1 MSKNEISRKDFL
13 KRISMVGAIG
23 IGSSA
28 LLEAC
33 GGGKKEKASTSTTAG
48 TADTTSKSSTMASN
62 GSAATDPCMDLSGLT
77 DSQKKMRT
85 TLKYTG
91 DSPYPDKNCSNCNFF
106 TAPENGKSCGTCSIV
121 PGPINAKGHCT
132 SWVKKQA

>member
-33 GGGKKEKASTSTTAG
+33 GGGKKEKASTSAESAG
-48 TADTTSKSSTMASN
+48 TSSSSSQMASN
-62 GSAATDPCMDLSGLT
+62 GSAATDPCTDLSGLT

-91 DSPYPDKNCSNCNFF
+91 DSPYPDKHCSNCNFF
-106 TAPENGKSCGTCSIV
+106 TAPENGKPCGSCSIV
-121 PGPINAKGHCT
+121 PGPINANGHCT